1 MIKEFSDENR
11 WLSNF
16 AKVSITYNRYTYN
29 SVEAAYQAQKYN
41 NPDWKRFCADPK
53 NTPGL
58 IKKSSRFIKLVENW
72 EDIKVQVMEELLV
85 LKFKQEP
92 YKTLLK
98 NTGNVYI
105 QEGNYWGDKFW
116 GVCLKTNKGENT
128 LGKLIM
134 EKRAKLR
141 NPD

>member
-16 AKVSITYNRYTYN
+16 AKVSITYNEYTYN
-29 SVEAAYQAQKYN
+29 SIEAAYQAQKSD
-41 NPDWKRFCADPK
+41 NPDWKKFCADPN

-58 IKKSSRFIKLVENW
+58 IKKSSRFIKIVENW
-72 EDIKVQVMEELLV
+72 ENIKVPIMEELLL
-85 LKFKQEP
+85 LKFSQEP

-98 NTGNVYI
+98 NTKNVYI

-116 GVCLKTNKGENT
+116 GVCLKTNQGENN

-134 EKRAKLR
+134 KIREII
-141 NPD
+141 

>member
-1 MIKEFSDENR
+1 MIKEFSEENR

-16 AKVSITYNRYTYN
+16 AKVSITYNEYTYN

-41 NPDWKRFCADPK
+41 NPDWKRFCVDPK

-98 NTGNVYI
+98 NTGDEYI
-105 QEGNYWGDKFW
+105 QEGNYWEDKYW
-116 GVCLKTNKGENT
+116 GVCLKTNQGENH
-128 LGKLIM
+128 LGKIIM
-134 EKRAKLR
+134 DIRKEIIE
-141 NPD
+141 